1 LTEWNAKADP
11 GQRHIGPVAEDWWST
26 FGLGPD
32 NKHVS
37 LTDVGG
43 VALAAIKGL
52 HQENVDKDAVIAS
65 LKQTVDELAARLA
78 AIEALL
84 KNQNK

>member
-1 LTEWNAKADP
+1 M
-11 GQRHIGPVAEDWWST
+11 
-26 FGLGPD
+26 
-32 NKHVS
+32 
-37 LTDVGG
+37 TDVGG

-52 HQENVDKDAVIAS
+52 HQENADKDAVIAS

-84 KNQNK
+84 KNQNQ